1 MINLFEKLTLE
12 HSWDYH
18 ISISWVMCIS
28 WIIFSII
35 GFYLNKNNQTDIL
48 KKISYFLIFFCIIQE
63 VLDYSNRAFFD
74 SNYTISW
81 QRDLPF
87 HFCHIAFYFS
97 LFSIYLSLKSDSK
110 NSMSD
115 LSIRNQFLF
124 DAAFL
129 LGLSGALQG
138 ILTPDFENIHNF
150 MGVLCGQLQHSLI
163 ILNVFWLIFAYNMR
177 LQFNGVL
184 YTYIF
189 VNLIAP
195 IAIFLNYILGYNL
208 NGDPAN
214 YLYVM
219 ELPKVDNALLNFIS
233 DKSFPDFIFY
243 IQPLIIVYMLIL
255 YIPFL
260 IVGHYK
266 SK

>member
-1 MINLFEKLTLE
+1 
-12 HSWDYH
+12 
-18 ISISWVMCIS
+18 
-28 WIIFSII
+28 
-35 GFYLNKNNQTDIL
+35 
-48 KKISYFLIFFCIIQE
+48 
-63 VLDYSNRAFFD
+63 
-74 SNYTISW
+74 
-81 QRDLPF
+81 
-87 HFCHIAFYFS
+87 
-97 LFSIYLSLKSDSK
+97 
-110 NSMSD
+110 
-115 LSIRNQFLF
+115 
-124 DAAFL
+124 
-129 LGLSGALQG
+129 
-138 ILTPDFENIHNF
+138 
-150 MGVLCGQLQHSLI
+150 
-163 ILNVFWLIFAYNMR
+163 MR

-195 IAIFLNYILGYNL
+195 IAIFLNYILGYNS